1 MSYLSKHMKGISMY
15 GDGERKEHN
24 KNARK
29 TEGPRVLQFGRK
41 IVNKVKQK
49 FNEVKDNLK
58 ANKEQKAKSQKAFDN
73 MKEKGLLKYGK

>member
-1 MSYLSKHMKGISMY
+1 MAES
-15 GDGERKEHN
+15 N

>member
-1 MSYLSKHMKGISMY
+1 MSYLSKHMKGISMH
-15 GDGERKEHN
+15 GDGEHN
-24 KNARK
+24 KHARK

-58 ANKEQKAKSQKAFDN
+58 ANKEQKARSQKAFDN